1 MKIICIEFEN
11 LKLFKKGKLHIDF
24 FASDRVFKNSEMFKI
39 SGNIATQN
47 IIGFIGLNATGKTS
61 ILRLLRMALDIVIRN
76 ADLNSIVPNNFVM
89 DGSVVRTTFWT
100 EGTLYQIE
108 SVIGVR
114 DKEDN
119 LTNRKFYYKEEVL
132 KSKDMPKQC
141 SKSEL
146 LNFEKSDV
154 ESRSDIGNEAAKYL
168 EESKSIIAPITQRK
182 KVYVSDNLFMNQ
194 VNLAFFFGKV
204 PSAILDIFDDSIEEF
219 SMSPALSPDK
229 GNDWRLKFK
238 NDNVVYGGNNPL
250 EPNFLISS
258 GTISG
263 QNLLRDAILALKTGG
278 YLFVDE
284 LESHLNKEIVK
295 VILELFSSRKT
306 NPQGA
311 CIVFSTHYAEILD
324 FSILNRKD
332 NIYITRK
339 TDYLLSASKFSD
351 EFPRN
356 DFKKSEIILSNL
368 LRGTAPKYEAIERLR
383 EYVCNQI
390 R

>member
-11 LKLFKKGKLHIDF
+11 LKLFEKGKLHIDF
-24 FASDRVFKNSEMFKI
+24 FASDRVLKNGDMFKI
-39 SGNIATQN
+39 ADHIATQN

-76 ADLNSIVPNNFVM
+76 ADLNSIVPNNFIV
-89 DGSVVRTTFWT
+89 DGTVVRTTFCT
-100 EGTLYQIE
+100 DGILYQIE
-108 SVIGVR
+108 SVLGIR
-114 DKEDN
+114 EKEDN
-119 LTNRKFYYKEEVL
+119 LTSRKFYYKEETLRQKV
-132 KSKDMPKQC
+132 MPKSC

-146 LNFEKSDV
+146 LNFSKAEK
-154 ESRSDIGNEAAKYL
+154 ENRSDIGNEAAKYL
-168 EESKSIIAPITQRK
+168 EESKSIIAPMTQGQ
-182 KVYVSDNLFMNQ
+182 KVYVSDNLIMNQ
-194 VNLAFFFGKV
+194 VNLAFFWGKV
-204 PSAILDIFDDSIEEF
+204 PSAILEIFDDSIEEF

-238 NDNVVYGGNNPL
+238 NDKEVYGGDNPL

-263 QNLLRDAILALKTGG
+263 QNLLRDAILVLKTGG
-278 YLFVDE
+278 YLLVDE
-284 LESHLNKEIVK
+284 LESHLNKEIIK
-295 VILELFSSRKT
+295 VVLSLFSSHKT
-306 NPQGA
+306 NPLGA

-324 FSILNRKD
+324 FSVLNRKD

-339 TDYLLSASKFSD
+339 RNYLLSASKFSD

-368 LRGTAPKYEAIERLR
+368 LRGTAPRYEAIERLR